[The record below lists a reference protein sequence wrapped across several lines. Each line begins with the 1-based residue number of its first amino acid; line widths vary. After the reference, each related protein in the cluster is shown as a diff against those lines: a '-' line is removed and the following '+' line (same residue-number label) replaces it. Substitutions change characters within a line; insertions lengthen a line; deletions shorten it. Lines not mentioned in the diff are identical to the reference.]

1 VVDDSVPRWG
11 ENEWVGENYGGADT
25 SFHPL
30 AASTP
35 ARRPHHVEL
44 DYAGLYSDP
53 SFDFDTVDQVVQSD
67 VYEPEAQT
75 SASDS
80 SDNEHRPV
88 LADLPPGLFIVD
100 HNIDTDTNLLF
111 SSQSANWTA
120 QDCKRS
126 G

>member
-1 VVDDSVPRWG
+1 MDDSVPRWG

-35 ARRPHHVEL
+35 ARRPRHVEL

-75 SASDS
+75 VATPR
-80 SDNEHRPV
+80 HRGTV
-88 LADLPPGLFIVD
+88 VRDR
-100 HNIDTDTNLLF
+100 
-111 SSQSANWTA
+111 SQRRGGCEM
-120 QDCKRS
+120 CKRCIS
-126 G
+126 QPARIWLDTVGTWAVYIGR